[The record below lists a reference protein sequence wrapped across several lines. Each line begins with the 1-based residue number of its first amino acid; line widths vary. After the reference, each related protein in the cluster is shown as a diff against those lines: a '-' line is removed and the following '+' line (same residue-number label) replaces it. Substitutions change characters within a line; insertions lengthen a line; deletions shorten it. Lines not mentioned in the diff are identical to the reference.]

1 MSVGD
6 AVDSAQVE
14 APAGSLRAGLADVR
28 SAYVRSP
35 IWWGLTWSD
44 IRSQYRRT
52 YLGPWW
58 LTVRMAVFAG
68 GLTLLFGILFGQD
81 IAFFLP
87 YVTVGFV
94 CFQWMTGMV
103 LSGASSL
110 TAAAS
115 QIKSTPGPLSIF
127 AFRGMAVNTIQLLHD
142 LVVVVIV
149 LAAFRPPVT
158 WTLVLLPVAAA
169 AILVN
174 GLFVGL
180 WLGPTVARFRDVGP
194 MVTSIVTVLFFF
206 TPIFWIPAQ
215 LTVDQ
220 RVALSVWNPFTYL
233 LEFFRAPLLGTPI
246 SWWVVLGV
254 VVITVV
260 NVLVGIL
267 VFSRTRNRIAYWI

>member
-14 APAGSLRAGLADVR
+14 APAGSLRAGLADLR
-28 SAYVRSP
+28 TAYARYP

-58 LTVRMAVFAG
+58 LTARMLVFAF
-68 GLTLLFGILFGQD
+68 GLTFLFGILFGQD
-81 IAFFLP
+81 LASFLP

-103 LSGASSL
+103 LAGASSL
-110 TAAAS
+110 TGAAS

-149 LAAFRPPVT
+149 LAAFRPPIT
-158 WTLVLLPVAAA
+158 WTIVLLPVAAA

-206 TPIFWIPAQ
+206 TPIFWIPSQ

-220 RVALSVWNPFTYL
+220 RVALSIWNPFTYL

-254 VVITVV
+254 AVITVV